1 MTVLASLWNRMSNFG
16 SSHRL
21 TQQFSA
27 FDTNARV
34 FKAVNNCSVL
44 KAMHFQL
51 YIVSDV
57 CFDLYFSVE
66 LALTL
71 LISCMWPSQICVL
84 HIHVLTG
91 QQEQFTCRLIS
102 SADRIQ
108 GNLVGREMHTHTHTH
123 THTQRFLQGDP
134 VCQSYFYY
142 NSF

>member
-1 MTVLASLWNRMSNFG
+1 MSNFG

-102 SADRIQ
+102 SADRTLAGWPSPASGTLEASGPLTTCWDGKGKGPRIA
-108 GNLVGREMHTHTHTH
+108 
-123 THTQRFLQGDP
+123 P
-134 VCQSYFYY
+134 
-142 NSF
+142 